1 MTEKKRRQ
9 GQIRKDGK
17 TSTPKEICPKCG
29 EYLKTAWML
38 ENRKYKRVGLTCPN
52 PTCDHMEKDFIEIE
66 EEPEEEVT
74 EGTDKVEKIKKLTEE
89 FMKTHDKLNEL
100 AEQIKELE
108 TE

>member
-17 TSTPKEICPKCG
+17 ASTPKEICPKCG

-52 PTCDHMEKDFIEIE
+52 SICDYMIKDL
-66 EEPEEEVT
+66 V
-74 EGTDKVEKIKKLTEE
+74 
-89 FMKTHDKLNEL
+89 
-100 AEQIKELE
+100 ELE
-108 TE
+108 KGKGEGMLIKDGQHIPIKYEEKEEQESE

>member
-17 TSTPKEICPKCG
+17 IATPKEICPKCG

-52 PTCDHMEKDFIEIE
+52 TTCEYIVKDF
-66 EEPEEEVT
+66 V
-74 EGTDKVEKIKKLTEE
+74 
-89 FMKTHDKLNEL
+89 
-100 AEQIKELE
+100 ELE
-108 TE
+108 DLGKE